1 MNLYLT
7 AIRILAFCLIQSA
20 TVRVVAYGADA
31 SVPLRP
37 HGSGAVQED
46 PTHDSEDVL
55 TIPEITVTA
64 IREPRRVFNVSQDVT
79 VMDQRE
85 IARHSPSVLS
95 DLLRGREGVYV
106 QQTTPGQATPIVR
119 GLIGSSVLTLVDGMR
134 LNNAFFRPSPTQ
146 YLALV
151 DPNVVD
157 RLEIVRGPGSTLYG
171 SDALGGVLN
180 LMTRVPRFESDTWRT
195 NEKVM
200 AQFGSADLSG
210 GGRMAVEGGKRG
222 VGFSAGVTYR
232 NIGDLR
238 GGGGI
243 GSQEPSDYSS
253 YAADGTLF
261 VERDRQDFFLNA
273 QYLRQ
278 PKTPRYDEVTTG
290 FGQLRPSSS
299 SFFFEPNDRLFI
311 HGRYRLYHP
320 LPFVDRVEVHASYQ
334 QINDDRRAIDFGS
347 TIEQRERNRS
357 DLIGFTTQLTT
368 EWPPS
373 VTLTYGTEMYLD
385 TVRSSRLGTD
395 TLTGTTSRLQSRFAT
410 GASMNTWA
418 AYVQGEWHLH
428 PRLTAIGGGRISY
441 FDVDIPQADRLV
453 GTDMHLVTPTGNLG
467 LIFRVS
473 ESLNLVSNIGRG
485 FRVPNV
491 FDLSTFGDRPGN
503 RFNLPNPSL
512 GPEQIYSGDVGIK
525 VASSRLTGEAFLFY
539 SFIPDK
545 IETQPTGGTTAS
557 GRQIVQNV
565 NTNRVTIFGFEAGGR
580 YRLTD
585 QWDLIGSVTLSKGEE
600 EFADG
605 HTAPASLIPPVNGL
619 LGSLYRF
626 SPDLWVESFV
636 RAALRQD
643 RLSERDSSDPRINPD
658 GTPGWITAN
667 IRGGWQINKTVHIKV
682 ACENLFNQPYREH
695 GSGISAPG
703 RNFIVTVQAQ
713 F

>member
-1 MNLYLT
+1 M
-7 AIRILAFCLIQSA
+7 RILVLCLIQSV
-20 TVRVVAYGADA
+20 TVHAA
-31 SVPLRP
+31 S
-37 HGSGAVQED
+37 SGAEGLLPSKLQGPGITQPVQAPDEED
-46 PTHDSEDVL
+46 FL
-55 TIPEITVTA
+55 TISEVTVTA
-64 IREPRRVFNVSQDVT
+64 MREPRRVFNVSQDVT
-79 VMDQRE
+79 VMDQSE
-85 IARHSPSVLS
+85 IARYSSSVLS

-106 QQTTPGQATPIVR
+106 QQTTPGQATPIIR

-151 DPNVVD
+151 DPNIID

-180 LMTRVPRFESDTWRT
+180 LMTHVPRFESDRWST
-195 NEKVM
+195 NGKVL

-222 VGFSAGVTYR
+222 IGFSAGMTYR

-238 GGGGI
+238 GGGAI
-243 GSQEPSDYSS
+243 GSQDPSDYSS
-253 YAADGTLF
+253 YAADGTMF
-261 VERDRQDFFLNA
+261 IERDRQDFFLNV

-299 SFFFEPNDRLFI
+299 LFLFEPNDRLFV
-311 HGRYRLYHP
+311 HGRYRLYRP
-320 LPFVDRVEVHASYQ
+320 LPFVDRVEIHASYQ
-334 QINDDRRAIDFGS
+334 QINDDRRTQDFGA

-357 DLIGFTTQLTT
+357 DLIGFTTQGTT
-368 EWPPS
+368 EWPRF

-385 TVRSSRLGTD
+385 TIQSNRLGTD
-395 TLTGTTSRLQSRFAT
+395 SVTGTTRRLQSRFAA
-410 GASMNTWA
+410 GSSVNTWA
-418 AYVQGEWHLH
+418 AYAQGEWHLH
-428 PRLTAIGGGRISY
+428 PRLTAIAGGRVSY
-441 FDVDIPQADRLV
+441 FEVDIPQADRPV
-453 GTDMHLVTPTGNLG
+453 GSDLRLVTPTGNLG
-467 LIFRVS
+467 LIFHLNDT
-473 ESLNLVSNIGRG
+473 LNLVSNIGRG

-491 FDLSTFGDRPGN
+491 FDLSTLGDRPGN

-512 GPEQIYSGDVGIK
+512 GPEQIYSADVGVK

-557 GRQIVQNV
+557 GRQLVQNV
-565 NTNRVTIFGFEAGGR
+565 NANRVTIFGFEAGGR

-585 QWDLIGSVTLSKGEE
+585 QWDILASVTLTKGEE

-605 HTAPASLIPPVNGL
+605 QTAPASLIPPVNGL
-619 LGSLYRF
+619 VGSLYRL
-626 SPDLWVESFV
+626 SPDLWVESFL
-636 RAALRQD
+636 RATMRQD
-643 RLSERDSSDPRINPD
+643 RLSERDSSDPRINPE

-667 IRGGWQINKTVHIKV
+667 VRAGWQINKTFHIRA

-703 RNFIVTVQAQ
+703 RNFIATLQAR

>member
-1 MNLYLT
+1 MRLLV
-7 AIRILAFCLIQSA
+7 LCLIQPA
-20 TVRVVAYGADA
+20 TVYSVSYGADA
-31 SVPLRP
+31 TVPLKP
-37 HGSGAVQED
+37 QSSGALPADSTRDEED
-46 PTHDSEDVL
+46 TL
-55 TIPEITVTA
+55 TIPEVTVTA

-79 VMDQRE
+79 VMDQSE
-85 IARHSPSVLS
+85 IARHSPSTLP

-106 QQTTPGQATPIVR
+106 QQTTPGQATPIIR

-151 DPNVVD
+151 DPNIVD

-180 LMTRVPRFESDTWRT
+180 LMTRVPRFESDQWRT
-195 NEKVM
+195 NGKVM

-253 YAADGTLF
+253 YAADGTVF
-261 VERDRQDFFLNA
+261 IERDRQDFFLNA

-320 LPFVDRVEVHASYQ
+320 LPFVDRVEVHGSYQ
-334 QINDDRRAIDFGS
+334 QINDDRRAQDFGS

-368 EWPPS
+368 EWPRS
-373 VTLTYGTEMYLD
+373 VTLTYGTEVYLD

-395 TLTGTTSRLQSRFAT
+395 TVTGTTSSLQSRFAT

-418 AYVQGEWHLH
+418 VYVQGEWHLH
-428 PRLTAIGGGRISY
+428 PRLTAIAGGRVSY
-441 FDVDIPQADRLV
+441 FDVDIPQADRSV
-453 GTDMHLVTPTGNLG
+453 GTDFHLVTPTGNLG

-473 ESLNLVSNIGRG
+473 ETLNLVSNIGRG

-491 FDLSTFGDRPGN
+491 FDLSTLGDRPGN

-512 GPEQIYSGDVGIK
+512 GPEQIYSGDVGVKI
-525 VASSRLTGEAFLFY
+525 ASSRLSGEAFLFY
-539 SFIPDK
+539 SVIPDK

-585 QWDLIGSVTLSKGEE
+585 QWDLIASLTLTKGEE

-658 GTPGWITAN
+658 GTPGWITTT
-667 IRGGWQINKTVHIKV
+667 IRGGWQINKTVHIRV

-703 RNFIVTVQAQ
+703 RNFLLTVQAQ